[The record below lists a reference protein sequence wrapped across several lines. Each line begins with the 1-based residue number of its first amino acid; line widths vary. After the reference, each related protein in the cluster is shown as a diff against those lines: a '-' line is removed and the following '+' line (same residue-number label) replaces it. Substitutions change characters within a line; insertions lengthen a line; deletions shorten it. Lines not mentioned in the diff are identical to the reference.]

1 MCQRRYNWDMFH
13 ERHVN
18 RGGMKETTWSKR
30 FWCSETA
37 GPTICWAGHVEPGQ
51 SSVCVCK
58 CAHVWSICLYVRIL
72 NRTTGQETGSAF
84 TYSEYRKCWQPP
96 VCVFIKGF
104 IRFSV
109 DICWIFSSV
118 AASMPTSVSR
128 SRLKYLSSF
137 WRCALKSYTNNHKKE
152 NLIWIAWKIW
162 PNIFIFFSRFEQDVK
177 NDWTQVNIS
186 KSRKGQKN
194 INRTYCR
201 SRIKVVYVL
210 HKLHIIILFS
220 CPFFL
225 FECETFSRCWR
236 WHLRGG
242 GSADKVAD
250 ISLWA
255 RCASEPVKLPP
266 PAGALTS

>member
-1 MCQRRYNWDMFH
+1 MKPCASADTTEKCSMNATWTEAAWRKPHDPNGSDVQRQLDPQSAEPDML
-13 ERHVN
+13 N
-18 RGGMKETTWSKR
+18 LAS
-30 FWCSETA
+30 
-37 GPTICWAGHVEPGQ
+37 P
-51 SSVCVCK
+51 VCECV

-152 NLIWIAWKIW
+152 NFIWFAWKIW

-177 NDWTQVNIS
+177 NDWTQVDIS
-186 KSRKGQKN
+186 KSRK
-194 INRTYCR
+194 R
-201 SRIKVVYVL
+201 
-210 HKLHIIILFS
+210 
-220 CPFFL
+220 
-225 FECETFSRCWR
+225 
-236 WHLRGG
+236 
-242 GSADKVAD
+242 
-250 ISLWA
+250 
-255 RCASEPVKLPP
+255 
-266 PAGALTS
+266 